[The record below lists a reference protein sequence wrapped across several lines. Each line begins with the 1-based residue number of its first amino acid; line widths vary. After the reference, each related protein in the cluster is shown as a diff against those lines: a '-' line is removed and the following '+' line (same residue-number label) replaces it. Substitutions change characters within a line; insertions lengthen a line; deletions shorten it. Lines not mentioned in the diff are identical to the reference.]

1 MFKNQIILAAKVTIS
16 SWQNIEVSF
25 LTKCFNFFFFL
36 DYMASFRVVP
46 RFLVL
51 GIFVVFCAICLAD
64 AQAYQRAQKPH
75 IIMIVAD
82 DLVSELK

>member
-1 MFKNQIILAAKVTIS
+1 MFWNL
-16 SWQNIEVSF
+16 F
-25 LTKCFNFFFFL
+25 LL
-36 DYMASFRVVP
+36 DYMASSRIVP

-51 GIFVVFCAICLAD
+51 GIFVLFCSICRAD

-82 DLVSELK
+82 DLVSELVKEPGFPCELI